1 MLRSWTGAGRGPT
14 GRWCPALD
22 SLPAVADD
30 TERLWVGSMPEA
42 YDRWLGPT
50 VFQPFAADLAR
61 RVAAGRPRR
70 VLELAAGTGILTRE
84 LLAALD
90 GADVT
95 ATDLN
100 QAMVDYGGGRAPGAT
115 WRQADALALP
125 FDDGQFDAAVCQFG
139 VMFFPDK
146 PAGYGEARRVL
157 VPGGSLFFN
166 TWASLD
172 THEFAVALM
181 AGLERAFPD
190 DPPTFIGAIPH
201 GYADVDAVVADLRRG
216 GLEVRSRETVTLEG
230 RAASA
235 ADIATGF
242 CTGTPLRPAI
252 EARADLAATVDVV
265 TREME
270 SRLGAGE
277 VKGRMTA
284 HVIEAT
290 PAKP

>member
-1 MLRSWTGAGRGPT
+1 MAFGSVAAVGDAG
-14 GRWCPALD
+14 D
-22 SLPAVADD
+22 
-30 TERLWVGSMPEA
+30 RLWVGSMPEA

-61 RVAAGRPRR
+61 RVADGRPRR

-84 LLAALD
+84 VLAIVK
-90 GADVT
+90 GADVS

-100 QAMVDYGGGRAPGAT
+100 EAMVEYGRGRAPEAT

-125 FDDGQFDAAVCQFG
+125 FDDGQFDALVCQFG

-146 PAGYGEARRVL
+146 PAAFAEARRVL
-157 VPGGSLFFN
+157 DPGGSLFFN
-166 TWASLD
+166 TWDAVD
-172 THEFAVALM
+172 THDFAAALL

-190 DPPTFIGAIPH
+190 DPPTFMGAIPH
-201 GYADVDAVVADLRRG
+201 GYADREAVTADLRRG
-216 GLEVRSRETVTLEG
+216 GFEVRSLETVTLEG

-252 EARADLAATVDVV
+252 EARADLTATVGIVA
-265 TREME
+265 REME

-277 VKGRMTA
+277 VTGRMTA
-284 HVIEAT
+284 HVVEAVPT
-290 PAKP
+290 RS